1 MQPVYTIF
9 GQHGQAVRHN
19 FTDFTTDDYISEVM
33 NARLAPPE
41 GFAAPLSIMWE
52 LTSKCKNRCI
62 YCYNGSSPDR
72 QEQLSDRKLF
82 ELANELIEMKPFNV
96 CLTGGEPTENHRYLD
111 LMTLLTSSGIK
122 VSTIL
127 SGANLD
133 QHYFD
138 IISKC
143 VSVLQISLD
152 GSRAE
157 IHDAVRGRKGSF
169 AEATNAIREFVSRGI
184 EVRVSFASTGLNID
198 DFENTY
204 RLCGELGVTSL
215 RTQRLAQ
222 TGRASRDTGFSHLPT
237 DEQLQRLD
245 AFLYSHAKVK
255 NPMIEYAEPY
265 LYVTEGLKMG
275 TTTMARITSCG
286 DIGISPYIEAYFGN
300 VNNEPLQ
307 AIWNRMKKG
316 WHNPQMN
323 RIGLEVAEHPETL
336 ESPLH
341 EKIYIS

>member
-1 MQPVYTIF
+1 
-9 GQHGQAVRHN
+9 
-19 FTDFTTDDYISEVM
+19 M

-62 YCYNGSSPDR
+62 YCYNGSSPER

-96 CLTGGEPTENHRYLD
+96 CLTGGEPTENNRYLD

-184 EVRVSFASTGLNID
+184 EVRVSCASTGLNID
-198 DFENTY
+198 DFENT
-204 RLCGELGVTSL
+204 
-215 RTQRLAQ
+215 
-222 TGRASRDTGFSHLPT
+222 
-237 DEQLQRLD
+237 
-245 AFLYSHAKVK
+245 
-255 NPMIEYAEPY
+255 
-265 LYVTEGLKMG
+265 
-275 TTTMARITSCG
+275 
-286 DIGISPYIEAYFGN
+286 
-300 VNNEPLQ
+300 
-307 AIWNRMKKG
+307 
-316 WHNPQMN
+316 
-323 RIGLEVAEHPETL
+323 
-336 ESPLH
+336 
-341 EKIYIS
+341 